1 MTAQPDIAGTENGA
15 FLVLGLPRSRT
26 AWLSRFLTYGDH
38 ICGHEEL
45 RHCRSIEDVR
55 SWLSQPN
62 MGSAETAASPF
73 WRLLLRLAPDVRVVV
88 VRRPVADVVESLAA
102 FGFDRAVMEP
112 MMRRLDAKLD
122 QIVKRVPNVIE
133 VTFDSLND
141 EATCKA
147 VFEHCLLYPFDRKH
161 WERLS
166 RENVQCD
173 MRALVRYAT
182 AYRPQLDKLIAM
194 ARHLELKELTTRKPA
209 EPQGVT
215 FQTEDCASW
224 RRDGRRLFEDH
235 CFTVGEDPNEWERK
249 NWPLFERLEDA
260 GAMQITTARS
270 NGRMFGYLMT
280 LITPSL
286 GSTKVTS
293 ATHTTFYADPGFPGL
308 GMKLQREALA
318 RLRERG
324 VDEVV
329 WEAGK
334 RGSGPRLGAMYRRL
348 GAVEHGETYRLQLT
362 EH

>member
-1 MTAQPDIAGTENGA
+1 MT

-45 RHCRSIEDVR
+45 RHCRSIDDVK
-55 SWLSQPN
+55 SWLSQSH

-88 VRRPVADVVESLAA
+88 VRRPVAEVVESLAA
-102 FGFDRAVMEP
+102 FGFDRPVMEP
-112 MMRRLDAKLD
+112 MMRRLDAKLR
-122 QIVKRVPNVIE
+122 QIVKRVPNVLE
-133 VTFDSLND
+133 VTFDGLND

-147 VFEHCLLYPFDRKH
+147 VFEHCLPYAFNKAH
-161 WERLS
+161 WARLS

-173 MRALVRYAT
+173 MRALVRYA
-182 AYRPQLDKLIAM
+182 AAFRPQLDKLASV
-194 ARHLELKELTTRKPA
+194 ARHLELKEMASRKPV

-215 FQTEDCASW
+215 FQTEDCATW

-235 CFTVGEDPNEWERK
+235 CAIVGEDPREWEDK
-249 NWPLFERLEDA
+249 NWTLFERLEEV

-280 LITPSL
+280 LVAPSL
-286 GSTKVTS
+286 VSAKTTS

-318 RLRERG
+318 RLKARG
-324 VDEVV
+324 VTEVV

-362 EH
+362 GN

>member
-1 MTAQPDIAGTENGA
+1 MT

-45 RHCRSIEDVR
+45 RHCRSIDDVK
-55 SWLSQPN
+55 SWLS
-62 MGSAETAASPF
+62 MEHIGSAETAAAPF

-102 FGFDRAVMEP
+102 FGFDRPVMEP
-112 MMRRLDAKLD
+112 MMRRLDAKLG
-122 QIVKRVPNVIE
+122 QIVKRVPNVME
-133 VTFDSLND
+133 VTFNSLND
-141 EATCKA
+141 EQTCKA
-147 VFEHCLLYPFDRKH
+147 VFEHCLPYPFDRKH
-161 WERLS
+161 WQKLAG
-166 RENVQCD
+166 ENVQCD
-173 MRALVRYAT
+173 MRALVRYAS
-182 AYRPQLDKLIAM
+182 AFRPQLDKLASV
-194 ARHLELKELTTRKPA
+194 ARHLELKELASRKPV
-209 EPQGVT
+209 EPTGVT

-235 CFTVGEDPNEWERK
+235 CAIVGEDPREWEDK
-249 NWPLFERLEDA
+249 NWTLFERLEEV

-280 LITPSL
+280 LVAPSL
-286 GSTKVTS
+286 VSSKTTS

-318 RLRERG
+318 RLKARG
-324 VDEVV
+324 VNEVV